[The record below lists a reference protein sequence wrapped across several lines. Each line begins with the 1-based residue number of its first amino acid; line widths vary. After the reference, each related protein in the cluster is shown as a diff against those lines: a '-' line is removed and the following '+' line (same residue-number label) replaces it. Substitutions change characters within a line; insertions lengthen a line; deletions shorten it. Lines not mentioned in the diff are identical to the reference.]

1 VTTTFSDSSQQ
12 PCQFDKKGQQP
23 LATGGGDAQ
32 LVAKALDSLHTQ
44 AANHGLNLTRSDAND
59 GGNPN
64 GCWLAGKH
72 WSWPLAWRAV
82 LTHHLSKLGDDLE
95 NALATPPPPDPD
107 SATTL
112 SAIHT
117 LPGGY
122 QFDANRL
129 QLNGPDLDQNQP
141 LRLTGREGQLL
152 LQLLGNPNGLSR
164 QQVVEQWYGRESNV
178 NHDSKIFET
187 HLYRLRQ
194 KLAQLSP
201 ALLIENSA
209 NGYRLTL
216 SPTPL
221 I

>member
-1 VTTTFSDSSQQ
+1 MTTTFSDSSQQ
-12 PCQFDKKGQQP
+12 PCQFDQKGQQP

-32 LVAKALDSLHTQ
+32 ALVAKALDALHAQ
-44 AANHGLNLTRSDAND
+44 AAKHGFDLTQPEAS
-59 GGNPN
+59 GGGDPD
-64 GCWLAGKH
+64 GCWLTGMH

-82 LTHHLSKLGDDLE
+82 LTHHLSNLADSLE
-95 NALATPPPPDPD
+95 NALANPPTPDP
-107 SATTL
+107 SPATTP
-112 SAIHT
+112 SAIRT

-129 QLNGPDLDQNQP
+129 QLNGPGIDQNQP

-178 NHDSKIFET
+178 NNDSKIFET

-194 KLAQLSP
+194 KLAQLTP

-216 SPTPL
+216 SSIP
-221 I
+221 